1 MHKNTK
7 NALIFTGG
15 VVVGITLCG
24 AKVVKIALN
33 DEDVLEAIKKK
44 IVRKV
49 EKLLYG
55 EQPVRRNRSK
65 VSYRSYYDDLYTN
78 YSSPYVYEQFV
89 YADRETASK
98 VLENMKDIIREFGFV
113 TVADYC
119 DLSEKSCDQTD
130 HKYGWVTLRQA
141 EVVNNPD
148 LGGYTINFR
157 SKPCL
162 LK

>member
-15 VVVGITLCG
+15 MISGIVLCG

-33 DEDVLEAIKKK
+33 DEDVLEVIKNK

-55 EQPVRRNRSK
+55 EQPVKRNRSK
-65 VSYRSYYDDLYTN
+65 ISYRRYYDDRYKNYDAPYRYESFLY
-78 YSSPYVYEQFV
+78 V
-89 YADRETASK
+89 DRENASK
-98 VLENMKDIIREFGFV
+98 VLENMNDIIYDVGFV
-113 TVADYC
+113 TVADYYV
-119 DLSEKSCDQTD
+119 LNEKSCEPTD
-130 HKYGWVTLRQA
+130 HKYGWVNLHGA

-157 SKPCL
+157 HKPCQL
-162 LK
+162 

>member
-7 NALIFTGG
+7 NALMFTGG
-15 VVVGITLCG
+15 VAVGITLCG

-65 VSYRSYYDDLYTN
+65 VSYRRYYDDRYTK
-78 YSSPYVYEQFV
+78 YSSPYEYDQFV
-89 YADRETASK
+89 YENRETASK
-98 VLENMKDIIREFGFV
+98 VLDRMRDIIVDFGFV
-113 TVADYC
+113 TVADYYG
-119 DLSEKSCDQTD
+119 LNEKSCRQTD
-130 HKYGWVTLRQA
+130 HKYGWVTLREA
-141 EVVNNPD
+141 ELVSNPD

>member
-24 AKVVKIALN
+24 AKVVKLALN
-33 DEDVLEAIKKK
+33 DEDVLGAIKKK

-55 EQPVRRNRSK
+55 DQPVKHNRSK
-65 VSYRSYYDDLYTN
+65 VSYRRYYDDQYTN
-78 YSSPYVYEQFV
+78 YSTPYKYEQFV

-98 VLENMKDIIREFGFV
+98 VLKRMRDIIVDFGFV
-113 TVADYC
+113 TVAEYYG
-119 DLSEKSCDQTD
+119 LSEKSCELMD
-130 HKYGWVTLRQA
+130 HNYGWATLRNA
-141 EVVNNPD
+141 EVVRNPD